1 MKSIYKKTIRDSKQS
16 QKNRRRVSNFSR
28 RKSVKN
34 ANHRDLFLDLLHLLI
49 GFRKLISET
58 GTFLPALIQAH
69 CSGPKRKTN
78 NETLDLLLFS
88 GCYFECFFFRHEKM
102 RVLPLFY
109 CCSDYFLKRFSF
121 CKLYRAQHLISLFF
135 FFHLFCM
142 YVTSTDL
149 WTFAIKNTESNEGL
163 VVARGE
169 NWRTAKNGDKR
180 NTNISESFISCAHTH
195 TFTEGPHYVSAAA
208 DNSGLGFLVIFQKVS
223 FHTWGVFWF

>member
-1 MKSIYKKTIRDSKQS
+1 MKSIYKKTIRDSQQS

-49 GFRKLISET
+49 GFRKLISA
-58 GTFLPALIQAH
+58 GTFLPALIQVH

-121 CKLYRAQHLISLFF
+121 CIISGTAPHFSFFLLSLILYVRD
-135 FFHLFCM
+135 
-142 YVTSTDL
+142 VD
-149 WTFAIKNTESNEGL
+149 
-163 VVARGE
+163 
-169 NWRTAKNGDKR
+169 
-180 NTNISESFISCAHTH
+180 
-195 TFTEGPHYVSAAA
+195 
-208 DNSGLGFLVIFQKVS
+208 
-223 FHTWGVFWF
+223 